1 MNSHWLCAV
10 GGPSPQDQYDTQ
22 QNAAQDKATV
32 DGKTV
37 CLFYQG
43 EILYC
48 IIFFT
53 KLHTAPNQTIADRV
67 LHILLQMTRYE
78 PPYRHSW
85 RTKGATQRAP
95 HAPTAAHRVQW
106 KSASNASKDNNAKN
120 VVAICLTTCLSP
132 TLSVMLVTRNKTSP
146 GQP

>member
-10 GGPSPQDQYDTQ
+10 GPQDQYDTQ
-22 QNAAQDKATV
+22 HNAAQDEATV

-48 IIFFT
+48 CFFT
-53 KLHTAPNQTIADRV
+53 KLHTSLNQTIADRV

-78 PPYRHSW
+78 PPCRHSW
-85 RTKGATQRAP
+85 RTKGATRRAP

-120 VVAICLTTCLSP
+120 VVAIYLTTCLSP
-132 TLSVMLVTRNKTSP
+132 TLSVVLVTRNKTSP